1 VDSVTKFVEVRP
13 LRGSK
18 LKGVDSEEVADF
30 LQTEILH
37 RYPGVYEVVTDR
49 GGEFGAKFTMLCK
62 AWGIKHVKIAAKN
75 PKANG

>member
-13 LRGSK
+13 LRGTK
-18 LKGVDSEEVADF
+18 AKGVEVADF
-30 LQTEILH
+30 LQTEVLH

-49 GGEFGAKFTMLCK
+49 GGEFSAKFTLLCK

-75 PKANG
+75 P